1 MKKIPNA
8 SRKSIVGLSLI
19 ELMIALLIGSILVL
33 GLVQIFGASRAAY
46 QLSQGVARNQESG
59 RFAIDFL
66 TRDMRMA
73 GHTGCVNDQSL
84 LASSGGVVTGGN
96 IRSLFMSGADRDANN
111 VAALPF
117 PLRFDMA
124 VQGFEAN
131 GTSPSDS
138 LTLAATPATGD
149 AGDWTPELP
158 AELANLSPVQGS
170 DIVVLRYLSPEEAPV
185 TAFDAGGTPAVVY
198 PNASGALATGGG
210 GLYAIADCR
219 SATVFQAS
227 AAPSLTEMN
236 VTQIGLNKS
245 NLAYISSQ
253 DRSLAYKA
261 GSASL
266 FRAESMAY
274 YIRLNP
280 DNEPALYRTRW
291 ISTPGSDALTTVTEE
306 MVNGIESMQLLFG
319 RDSVTNPALP
329 PSGYISTMDAADVVD
344 ADAIGSANS
353 WRRVG
358 AVQVGLLVR
367 NSGERAASLQSEVPP
382 AVLEVSMS
390 APADGNYRT
399 AYETTVALRNRLYG
413 N

>member
-1 MKKIPNA
+1 M
-8 SRKSIVGLSLI
+8 I

-66 TRDMRMA
+66 TRDLRMA

-84 LASSGGVVTGGN
+84 LAASTGGTITGGN
-96 IRSLFMSGADRDANN
+96 IRSLFMTGADRDSNN

-124 VQGFEAN
+124 LQGFEAN
-131 GTSPSDS
+131 GTGPTDS
-138 LTLAATPATGD
+138 LTLSSTPATG
-149 AGDWTPELP
+149 AATDWTPALP
-158 AELANLSPVQGS
+158 AELASLNPVEGS
-170 DIVVLRYLSPEEAPV
+170 DIVVLRYLSPDEAPI
-185 TAFDAGGTPAVVY
+185 TSFDAGGTPAVIY
-198 PNASGALATGGG
+198 PAASGALASAGS

-227 AAPSLTEMN
+227 TAPSSTQMN
-236 VTQIGLNKS
+236 VTQTGLNKS
-245 NLAYISSQ
+245 NLSYISIQ

-274 YIRLNP
+274 YIRLNQ

-291 ISTPGSDALTTVTEE
+291 TSIPGSDALTVITEE
-306 MVNGIESMQLLFG
+306 MVNGVESMQLLFG
-319 RDSVTNPALP
+319 RDSVMDPVLS
-329 PSGYISTMDAADVVD
+329 PSGYISTMDTADVV
-344 ADAIGSANS
+344 SAHAVGTASS

-367 NSGERAASLQSEVPP
+367 NSGERAASLQSISPP
-382 AVLEVSMS
+382 VVLEVSMV

-399 AYETTVALRNRLYG
+399 TYETTVALRNRLYG